1 MSKKIAIIGG
11 GVAGLSAGIYAERL
25 GYETTIYEKNSVL
38 GGSLSGWYRNGYGID
53 NCLHWLTGTAD
64 GTPTNLMW
72 KELGVIDEETKIVE
86 RPYLIS
92 SETNGV
98 RVTLWRDAEKTRR
111 EMLEISPEDST
122 EINLFIDCVNVAS
135 DITANLSHITKIAK
149 TVNEAETVLS
159 HFEFARRAVL
169 YMGLNIEQWA
179 ERFKSEAI
187 RNLLLD
193 FSAKEYESYW
203 LIVVYSF
210 FASGNADIVD
220 GGSIKIADSL
230 IKTYIKEGGRIE
242 PNMAAKQIV
251 LKKKKLPKIE
261 KKVKIKTKTAEKIF
275 FENGEEVT
283 ADYIICACD
292 IKYVFSK
299 LIRKKGHKPRIFKYI
314 KDHRKEFPMYSAFHV
329 AFSVDG
335 LFDEIEESLGFA
347 CNPIEV
353 GMQKID
359 RIYLKNYREYGDY
372 IAPEG
377 KTVVQVMVIQYE
389 KDFKFWK
396 KLYKSDVKRY
406 YQAKNNIAKAI
417 MAEIVKKYPAYD
429 GKMEILDTWTPYT
442 YAFRN
447 NDTNG
452 SYMRFITTAVSRKAN
467 ISAEVRGVENVYL
480 AGHWLR
486 YPGGLPMAALTGKAA
501 VEIIEESNKPVL
513 PFINEIAEKITDVK
527 DNVAEKITDVKGNV
541 AEKITDVKDNVKEKI
556 TDVKEKIGN

>member
-1 MSKKIAIIGG
+1 M
-11 GVAGLSAGIYAERL
+11 AGLSAGIYGQRL

-38 GGSLSGWYRNGYGID
+38 GGSLSGWYRNGYAID
-53 NCLHWLTGTAD
+53 NCLHWLTGTAE

-72 KELGVIDEETKIVE
+72 KELGVIDEETKIIE

-98 RVTLWRDAEKTRR
+98 RVTLWRDTEKTRR
-111 EMLEISPEDST
+111 EMLEISPEDAT

-179 ERFKSEAI
+179 ERFKNEAI

-210 FASGNADIVD
+210 FASGNADIIE

-230 IKTYIKEGGRIE
+230 IKTYLEAGGKIE

-261 KKVKIKTKTAEKIF
+261 KKAKIKTKTAEKII
-275 FENGEEVT
+275 FENGEVVT

-299 LIRKKGHKPRIFKYI
+299 LIRKKGHTPRIFKYI
-314 KDHRKEFPMYSAFHV
+314 KDHRKDFPMYSAFHV
-329 AFSVDG
+329 AYSCDG
-335 LFDEIEESLGFA
+335 LFYEVGDSLGFE

-353 GMQKID
+353 GMQKTD
-359 RIYLKNYREYGDY
+359 RIYLKNYRDYGDY

-377 KTVVQVMVIQYE
+377 KTVIQVMVIQYE

-417 MAEIVKKYPAYD
+417 MAEIVKKYPQYE

-442 YAFRN
+442 YARRN

-452 SYMRFITTAVSRKAN
+452 SYMRFITTAISRKAN
-467 ISAEVRGVENVYL
+467 ISAEVRGVENVFL
-480 AGHWLR
+480 SSHILR
-486 YPGGLPMAALTGKAA
+486 YPGGLPMAALSGKAA
-501 VEIIEESNKPVL
+501 VDIIEERNKPVL
-513 PFINEIAEKITDVK
+513 PFINEIAERITDVK

-541 AEKITDVKDNVKEKI
+541 AEKITDVKEDVKEKI
-556 TDVKEKIGN
+556 TDVKEKIGNQNEKNTDNK

>member
-11 GVAGLSAGIYAERL
+11 GVAGLSAGICAERL

-98 RVTLWRDAEKTRR
+98 TVTLWRDTEKTRR
-111 EMLEISPEDST
+111 EMLEISPEDAT

-210 FASGNADIVD
+210 FASGNADIID
-220 GGSIKIADSL
+220 GGSIKIADNL
-230 IKTYIKEGGRIE
+230 IKTYLNEGGRIE

-251 LKKKKLPKIE
+251 LKKNKLPKIE
-261 KKVKIKTKTAEKIF
+261 KKVKIKTKTAEKII

-335 LFDEIEESLGFA
+335 LFYEIGDSLGFA

-353 GMQKID
+353 GMQEID

-377 KTVVQVMVIQYE
+377 RTVVQVMVIQYE

-406 YQAKNNIAKAI
+406 YLAKNNIAKAI
-417 MAEIVKKYPAYD
+417 MAEIVKKYPQYD

-467 ISAEVRGVENVYL
+467 ISAEVRGVENVFL

-501 VEIIEESNKPVL
+501 IETIEEKNKPIL

-527 DNVAEKITDVKGNV
+527 EKIIN
-541 AEKITDVKDNVKEKI
+541 
-556 TDVKEKIGN
+556 

>member
-1 MSKKIAIIGG
+1 MHYDKENMSKKIAIIGG
-11 GVAGLSAGIYAERL
+11 GVAGLSAGIYAQRL
-25 GYETTIYEKNSVL
+25 GYDTTVYEKNSVL
-38 GGSLSGWYRNGYGID
+38 GGSLSGWYRNGYAID
-53 NCLHWLTGTAD
+53 NCLHWLTGTAE
-64 GTPTNLMW
+64 GTPTNTMW
-72 KELGVIDEETKIVE
+72 RELGIINEETKIVE

-98 RVTLWRDAEKTRR
+98 RVTLWRDAERTRR
-111 EMLEISPEDST
+111 EMLEISPEDAT
-122 EINLFIDCVNVAS
+122 EINLFIDCVNVAR
-135 DITANLSHITKIAK
+135 DITSNLSHIMKIAK

-169 YMGLNIEQWA
+169 YMGINIKQWA

-193 FSAKEYESYW
+193 FSAVEYESYW

-220 GGSIKIADSL
+220 GGSIKIADNL
-230 IKTYIKEGGRIE
+230 IKTYIKEGGKIE

-261 KKVKIKTKTAEKIF
+261 KKAKIKTKTAEKII

-299 LIRKKGHKPRIFKYI
+299 LIRKKGHKPIIFKYI
-314 KDHRKEFPMYSAFHV
+314 KGHRKEFPMYSAFHV
-329 AFSVDG
+329 AYSVDG
-335 LFDEIEESLGFA
+335 LFEEIGDSLGIG

-353 GMQKID
+353 GMRKID
-359 RIYLKNYREYGDY
+359 RIYLKNYREYGEY

-396 KLYKSDVKRY
+396 KLCKSDANRY
-406 YQAKNNIAKAI
+406 CQAKNNVAKAI
-417 MAEIVKKYPAYD
+417 MEEIVKKYPAYE
-429 GKMEILDTWTPYT
+429 GKLEILDTWTPYT
-442 YAFRN
+442 YASRN

-467 ISAEVRGVENVYL
+467 ISAEVRGVENVFL
-480 AGHWLR
+480 AGHYLR
-486 YPGGLPMAALTGKAA
+486 YPGGLPMAAVSGKAA
-501 VEIIEESNKPVL
+501 IDIIEEKNKPVI
-513 PFINEIAEKITDVK
+513 PFINEIAGKITDVK
-527 DNVAEKITDVKGNV
+527 DNVT
-541 AEKITDVKDNVKEKI
+541 EKITDVKDNVKEKI
-556 TDVKEKIGN
+556 IDVKEKIGN